1 MESEASVL
9 CTYMPLVWRPEWEKV
24 RAPQQ
29 RDYNLRDQ
37 SRIAVGRLLQ
47 NDEVA
52 GLGTECARSRF
63 VSQVRKVGDGYAPR
77 P

>member
-1 MESEASVL
+1 MVSTVKE
-9 CTYMPLVWRPEWEKV
+9 
-24 RAPQQ
+24 RADAEEDRLGHRKE
-29 RDYNLRDQ
+29 RDYNLRNEA
-37 SRIAVGRLLQ
+37 RITVSRLLQ

-52 GLGTECARSRF
+52 GLGTGCARSRF